1 MSVSMSGTGTA
12 AQAEPAVS
20 VFIAAYN
27 AGRTIAAAIESA
39 LAQTGV
45 SVEIL
50 VVDDASTDD
59 TVAVARTY
67 EPAGSLRVLV
77 NDRNRG
83 PSYSRNRAIAAARGR
98 WVAQLDADDWFA
110 TGRLAEL
117 LDWGERSG
125 ADLVADDMFLVEE
138 PDLRAVS
145 TRLVDNGAPTGAPRL
160 VTATDLVRFDLG
172 SVKPVIRR
180 QFIEDRDLA
189 YPEDLRFGEDFLFL
203 LRALAGGGRMLL
215 VPAPMYHLRRG
226 NTGSA
231 TTQRQRLLAEVAAT
245 TRRLIEAPELSRDR
259 TLQEA
264 LQARLG
270 HVQRLGTLADLTGM
284 LKQGRLGAAAMT
296 AVRRPGLLAA
306 LAMRL
311 PGVVAIRGRRFLHR
325 RRLAAA
331 QRPSHRARP
340 DTSDSIR

>member
-1 MSVSMSGTGTA
+1 MSASSSGSGPVA
-12 AQAEPAVS
+12 PAEPAVS

-27 AGRTIAAAIESA
+27 CGRYIGAAIESA

-59 TVAVARTY
+59 TVAMARTY
-67 EPAGSLRVLV
+67 ESVGSVRVLV

-110 TGRLAEL
+110 SGRLSAL
-117 LDWGERSG
+117 IDRGEGSG

-138 PDLRAVS
+138 PHLRATS

-180 QFIEDRDLA
+180 QFIEDRGLA

-231 TTQRQRLLAEVAAT
+231 TTQRQRLLTAVAAT

-259 TLQEA
+259 TLLAA
-264 LQARLG
+264 LQARLS
-270 HVQRLGTLADLTGM
+270 HVERLATLADLTGL
-284 LKQGRLGAAAMT
+284 LKQGRLGAAAM
-296 AVRRPGLLAA
+296 AVLRRPGLVAA

-325 RRLAAA
+325 RRLATA